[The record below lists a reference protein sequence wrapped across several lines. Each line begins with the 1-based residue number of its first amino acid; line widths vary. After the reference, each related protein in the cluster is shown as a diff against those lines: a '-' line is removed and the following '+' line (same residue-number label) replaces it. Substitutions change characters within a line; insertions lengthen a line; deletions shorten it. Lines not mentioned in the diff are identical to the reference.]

1 MRYCEFSP
9 WYLCENRTDLHNQM
23 TIEFREV
30 TDIANVLYTRV
41 IFNGFSSAAAALNIH
56 EILIYGTKF
65 SSGIDLVKLIVP
77 TESISPIIRISSMHA
92 YVSVLIVLSL
102 RTVRHE

>member
-56 EILIYGTKF
+56 ELSIYGTYIHSHLKF
-65 SSGIDLVKLIVP
+65 SFSKMATKILWPFQNQGRGVP
-77 TESISPIIRISSMHA
+77 FLTRQDD
-92 YVSVLIVLSL
+92 
-102 RTVRHE
+102 R

>member
-1 MRYCEFSP
+1 MYQNRARKKKKKKMRYCEFSP

-41 IFNGFSSAAAALNIH
+41 IFNGFSSAAAALNIY
-56 EILIYGTKF
+56 ELSIYGTYIHSHLKF
-65 SSGIDLVKLIVP
+65 SFSKRVFK
-77 TESISPIIRISSMHA
+77 MCF
-92 YVSVLIVLSL
+92 
-102 RTVRHE
+102 

>member
-56 EILIYGTKF
+56 ELSIYGTYIHYHLKF
-65 SSGIDLVKLIVP
+65 SFSKKATKFETIYL
-77 TESISPIIRISSMHA
+77 TF
-92 YVSVLIVLSL
+92 
-102 RTVRHE
+102 T

>member
-56 EILIYGTKF
+56 ELSIYGTF
-65 SSGIDLVKLIVP
+65 SFKVQLFRIRVE
-77 TESISPIIRISSMHA
+77 ES
-92 YVSVLIVLSL
+92 LS
-102 RTVRHE
+102 

>member
-1 MRYCEFSP
+1 
-9 WYLCENRTDLHNQM
+9 M

-56 EILIYGTKF
+56 ELLFYGVKF
-65 SSGIDLVKLIVP
+65 SSIIFSLKTVGIEIN
-77 TESISPIIRISSMHA
+77 
-92 YVSVLIVLSL
+92 
-102 RTVRHE
+102 

>member
-1 MRYCEFSP
+1 
-9 WYLCENRTDLHNQM
+9 M

-56 EILIYGTKF
+56 ELSIYGTKN
-65 SSGIDLVKLIVP
+65 L
-77 TESISPIIRISSMHA
+77 SIYNII
-92 YVSVLIVLSL
+92 
-102 RTVRHE
+102 